1 MSIWYDVYKYVI
13 YWGRSIYLHTHTHT
27 HCCIYIYI
35 EPNSSVI
42 LKIKQKMCKYLVF
55 DVYSVYDV

>member
-1 MSIWYDVYKYVI
+1 MSIWYDVNMLYTGVVVYI
-13 YWGRSIYLHTHTHT
+13 YTLTHT